1 MTTSTDGKPS
11 NKVAKLIDKYDL
23 AGLGSELKMYWT
35 GEGVERMSLRD
46 LAEYFNKKL
55 LEVKMEEAG
64 MSLINN
70 DVDTM
75 YRNLTSDTVSAGT
88 RTDSQNKLS
97 ENGIDPEKLDQE
109 YVSYPTVR
117 TYLKEYQDA
126 EYDHISAEEKIEKD
140 RQAIDRLMT
149 RSQSVTTDRIEKLI
163 ATDRISSSN
172 FEVFV
177 NIDVLCQDCGTQY
190 SIGEYL
196 ELGGCDCS
204 QG

>member
-1 MTTSTDGKPS
+1 MTASTDRKPS
-11 NKVAKLIDKYDL
+11 NKVAKLLDQYEL

-35 GEGVERMSLRD
+35 GEGVDRMSLRD

-55 LEVKMEEAG
+55 LEAKMEKAG

-70 DVDTM
+70 DVETI

-88 RTDSQNKLS
+88 RTDSENKLS
-97 ENGIDPEKLDQE
+97 ANGIDPEKLEQE

-117 TYLKEYQDA
+117 TYLREYQDA
-126 EYDHISAEEKIEKD
+126 EYDQLSAEEKIEKD
-140 RQAIDRLMT
+140 RQMIDRLMT
-149 RSQSVTTDRIEKLI
+149 RSQSVATDRIEKLI
-163 ATDRISSSN
+163 STGRISSSN

-190 SIGEYL
+190 PIGEYL

-204 QG
+204 QE